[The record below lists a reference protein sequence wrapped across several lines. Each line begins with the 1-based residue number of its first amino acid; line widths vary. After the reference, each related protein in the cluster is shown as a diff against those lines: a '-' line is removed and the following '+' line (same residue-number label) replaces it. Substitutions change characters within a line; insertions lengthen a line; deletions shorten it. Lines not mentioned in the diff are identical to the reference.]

1 MVYSIERYK
10 LTSIVDCGVHQS
22 LDIVIVYNLNVTKI
36 EFANQRVFI
45 TSLADLLYL
54 HADHT
59 NIAGIGLNDSAHY
72 GWGLRD
78 CFTSTDISMKM
89 NNITT
94 GVGNWTS
101 DLSPAIDM
109 AWNNILSKNTRSGST
124 PWLFVITDT
133 SYMSS
138 TTSLDAVKAAGIKVG
153 FLTTLLASH
162 YTSYA
167 SDSRYIVDGM
177 SWNSKTSYATNIAS
191 IFCPSCEY
199 LGENHDIPNASIHKL

>member
-1 MVYSIERYK
+1 M
-10 LTSIVDCGVHQS
+10 
-22 LDIVIVYNLNVTKI
+22 YNLNVTKI
-36 EFANQRVFI
+36 EFANQIWFI

-78 CFTSTDISMKM
+78 YFTLTDIFTKM

-94 GVGNWTS
+94 GVGNGTS

-109 AWNNILSKNTRSGST
+109 AWNNILSKNTRPGST
-124 PWLFVITDT
+124 PWLFIITDT
-133 SYMSS
+133 STMST
-138 TTSLDAVKAAGIKVG
+138 TTSLNAIKAAGIKVG
-153 FLTTLLASH
+153 FITTLSASN

-167 SDSRYIVDGM
+167 SDSRYIVGGV
-177 SWNSKTSYATNIAS
+177 SWYSITLDASIRNIVS
-191 IFCPSCEY
+191 IFCPTCEY
-199 LGENHDIPNASIHKL
+199 LGKTMAFEMHPYIRCRNILNVSDI

>member
-1 MVYSIERYK
+1 MF
-10 LTSIVDCGVHQS
+10 
-22 LDIVIVYNLNVTKI
+22 VYNLNVTQADFNYQI
-36 EFANQRVFI
+36 SFI
-45 TSLADLLYL
+45 TNLTDLLYI

-59 NIAGIGLNDSAHY
+59 NIAGVGLNDSAHY

-78 CFTSTDISMKM
+78 YFTSTNISMKM

-94 GVGNWTS
+94 GVGNGTS
-101 DLSPAIDM
+101 DLAPAIDM
-109 AWNNILSKNTRSGST
+109 AWNNILSKNLRLGST

-153 FLTTLLASH
+153 FLTTLLASQ